1 LGVVFVERDAPT
13 ASELQRICPP
23 LAGVVRRKPGRGWI
37 TKRLVLVASL
47 LPGDL
52 RTTIRQNLVFLQR
65 NSAVPLCNSKDGLHL
80 SPAGGGET
88 PEGVS
93 GVDSWVYILGAAML
107 RCALSYFS

>member
-1 LGVVFVERDAPT
+1 
-13 ASELQRICPP
+13 
-23 LAGVVRRKPGRGWI
+23 
-37 TKRLVLVASL
+37 
-47 LPGDL
+47 
-52 RTTIRQNLVFLQR
+52 LQR

-107 RCALSYFS
+107 RCALSYFSWNQLSHFLRLVSAFRVWCLWFGHDMRTIT